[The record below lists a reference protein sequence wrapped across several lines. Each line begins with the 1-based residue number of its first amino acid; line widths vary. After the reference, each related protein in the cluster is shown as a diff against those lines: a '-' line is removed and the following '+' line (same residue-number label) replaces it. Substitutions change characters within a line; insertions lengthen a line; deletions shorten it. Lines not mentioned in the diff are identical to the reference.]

1 MHFYIKHNNNLVSF
15 SVEASPSQGRYD
27 LHISH
32 ADYDRDNGK
41 FECRIKEDGTG
52 KLLRPLHSYAAS
64 LIPVS
69 KFITEFCWFPLTL
82 T

>member
-1 MHFYIKHNNNLVSF
+1 MHFCIEHDSNLASF

-52 KLLRPLHSYAAS
+52 KMLLLLLLYSDGFSSFVA
-64 LIPVS
+64 I
-69 KFITEFCWFPLTL
+69 
-82 T
+82 